1 MAIVKTNFSG
11 ATQAANAPEV
21 LSWLQANASEY
32 FDAIEADAGGNI
44 SCKIGETTVI
54 LFGFDG
60 STPSKLTLLNG
71 TSITHYEHNDRFTYA
86 YKTSKGIYL
95 NSFNFGSVFITT
107 SDMGT
112 TAIAWHF
119 KAAPDFYGYTFADF
133 THSSEF
139 YAPITGNWDNSRIN
153 WVHAASLTALTPV
166 IFGGTT
172 YSPNLYLLTFSEYY
186 LLKCNFTIGLTQY
199 TSDGVLALVE

>member
-11 ATQAANAPEV
+11 ITQAANAPEV

-32 FDAIEADAGGNI
+32 FDTIEADAGGNI

-60 STPSKLTLLNG
+60 STPSKITLLNG
-71 TSITHYEHNDRFTYA
+71 ASITHYEKNDRFTYA

-95 NSFNFGSVFITT
+95 DSYNYGSVFITT
-107 SDMGT
+107 SDKGT
-112 TAIAWHF
+112 TAVAWNF
-119 KAAPDFYGYTFADF
+119 KTDNNNYGYSFADF
-133 THSSEF
+133 TYSTGF
-139 YAPITGNWDNSRIN
+139 YRPDYGSWDASRSV
-153 WVHAASLTALTPV
+153 WTRAASLTALTPV

>member
-32 FDAIEADAGGNI
+32 FDTIEADAGGNI
-44 SCKIGETTVI
+44 SCKIGEITVI
-54 LFGFDG
+54 LFGFNG

-95 NSFNFGSVFITT
+95 NSFNYGSVFITT
-107 SDMGT
+107 SDKGT
-112 TAIAWHF
+112 TSVAWNF
-119 KAAPDFYGYTFADF
+119 KTNEDNYGYLFADF
-133 THSSEF
+133 AYSTGFYRPVYGSWNVSRSSW
-139 YAPITGNWDNSRIN
+139 TR
-153 WVHAASLTALTPV
+153 AASLTALTPV
-166 IFGGTT
+166 IFDGVT